1 MRPNERRNKIIER
14 LSFRREDTMGN
25 LAEEFGVS
33 WHTIYRD
40 VQQLE
45 EE

>member
-25 LAEEFGVS
+25 HAEQKRIDDG
-33 WHTIYRD
+33 
-40 VQQLE
+40 QK
-45 EE
+45 